1 MPLRKYFLNNI
12 DKIFTITDS
21 AKEYIQET
29 YKFDFNILETARL
42 GVDDNKIITYP
53 TSKDSFHIVSC
64 SYLIEVK
71 RVDKIIEALY
81 ILANKYN
88 TLNIQWTHMG
98 SGPLFDDIDRKLE
111 KIRKLNNIKVNLL
124 GEIPNFEI
132 YDFYQKN
139 NVDVFINV
147 SESEGVPVSIME
159 AMSCHIPIIAPD
171 VGGVSDMLVDGY
183 NGFLLSSEATVNE
196 IAKALEQVDFLKNKQ
211 TRENSYEL
219 YLKRYNAKNNYI
231 NFINKLKEERL

>member
-1 MPLRKYFLNNI
+1 
-12 DKIFTITDS
+12 
-21 AKEYIQET
+21 
-29 YKFDFNILETARL
+29 
-42 GVDDNKIITYP
+42 
-53 TSKDSFHIVSC
+53 
-64 SYLIEVK
+64 
-71 RVDKIIEALY
+71 
-81 ILANKYN
+81 
-88 TLNIQWTHMG
+88 
-98 SGPLFDDIDRKLE
+98 
-111 KIRKLNNIKVNLL
+111 
-124 GEIPNFEI
+124 
-132 YDFYQKN
+132 
-139 NVDVFINV
+139 
-147 SESEGVPVSIME
+147 ME